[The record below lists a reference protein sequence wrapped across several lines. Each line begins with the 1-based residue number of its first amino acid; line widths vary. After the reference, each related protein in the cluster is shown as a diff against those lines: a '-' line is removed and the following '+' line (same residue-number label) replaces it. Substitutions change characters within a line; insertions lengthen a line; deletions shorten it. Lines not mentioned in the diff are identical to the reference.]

1 MTEPTYY
8 SLVEYKFK
16 NASFEGGYVENE
28 PPEAVWFLLQKDG
41 QEPIALV
48 MTETEA
54 MALIDILA
62 TALIARRVKEIN
74 ERTIVLNEEANLKIG
89 KFFKGITKGIS
100 KVAKGFL
107 KNPLK
112 AIIRSPLKVGLPV
125 LGGALLLGSVL
136 GKRKK
141 VRPEVPAHLQPLQ
154 AIGGELGQALLGY
167 AQQALAQGVAPTELQ
182 LAGQQAQLGAMGGQ
196 TLPFLGAIL
205 GGLGLGA
212 GLTGLRE
219 LGQFTETGSI
229 FERPEYQ
236 ALFGGIRRQAERAMR
251 ETVSPIL
258 SQMQAMGLGTS
269 SAAIGQLAQAQERI
283 MEDLQRQIAQ
293 IAAGGLEAERQR
305 ALAAAS
311 QLAGMLPQ
319 AFAMPEAGVMA
330 GLQALGT
337 GLSAAGLPR
346 AIAQSILGM
355 SPLAEALLT
364 PGVYP
369 MYRPST
375 LEQLLSAGGQAAAI
389 YDILRGG

>member
-1 MTEPTYY
+1 MEPTYY
-8 SLVEYKFK
+8 EVVTYEFK
-16 NASFEGGYVENE
+16 NAKFYGGYVEDE
-28 PPEAVWFLLQKDG
+28 PPEEVWLMLEKEG

-48 MTETEA
+48 FTEFEA
-54 MALIDILA
+54 LAVVDIL
-62 TALIARRVKEIN
+62 LNGIIARRVKKGKA
-74 ERTIVLNEEANLKIG
+74 RTIQVNEEANLKLRLG
-89 KFFKGITKGIS
+89 KALKNLG
-100 KVAKGFL
+100 KVWKGFG

-125 LGGALLLGSVL
+125 LGGALLLGSAL
-136 GKRKK
+136 GRRKK
-141 VRPEVPAHLQPLQ
+141 VEPEVPAHLQPLQ
-154 AIGGELGQALLGY
+154 AAGSQLGQALLGY
-167 AQQALAQGVAPTELQ
+167 AGQALQQGIRPTELQ
-182 LAGQQAQLGAMGGQ
+182 LAGQEAALGGIGGQ
-196 TLPFLGAIL
+196 MLPYLGTLL
-205 GGLGLGA
+205 GGLTFGA
-212 GLTGLRE
+212 GLTGLQG
-219 LGQFTETGSI
+219 LGRFTGAGSI

-236 ALFGGIRRQAERAMR
+236 ALFSGLQRQAERAMR

-269 SAAIGQLAQAQERI
+269 SAAVSELGRAQERI

-293 IAAGGLEAERQR
+293 IAAGGLEAEQQR

-319 AFAMPEAGVMA
+319 AFALPEAGVMG
-330 GLQALGT
+330 GLQALGAGIT
-337 GLSAAGLPR
+337 AAGLPR

-355 SPLAEALLT
+355 SPLSEALLT
-364 PGVYP
+364 QGYFP

>member
-1 MTEPTYY
+1 MEPTYFEVAKY
-8 SLVEYKFK
+8 AFT
-16 NASFEGGYVENE
+16 NATFSGGYVTDE
-28 PPEAVWFLLQKDG
+28 PPEDVWVLIEKEG

-48 MTETEA
+48 MTATEA
-54 MALIDILA
+54 MVLTDILISALIQKRIRGN
-62 TALIARRVKEIN
+62 TA
-74 ERTIVLNEEANLKIG
+74 RTVVVNEEANLKLRLG
-89 KFFKGITKGIS
+89 KALKGLG
-100 KVAKGFL
+100 KVAKGVL

-112 AIIRSPLKVGLPV
+112 AIARSPLKVGLPV
-125 LGGALLLGSVL
+125 LGASLLLSRL

-141 VRPEVPAHLQPLQ
+141 VKPEVPAHLQPLQ
-154 AIGGELGQALLGY
+154 AEGSQLGQALLGY
-167 AQQALAQGVAPTELQ
+167 GQQALQQGVRPTELQ
-182 LAGQQAQLGAMGGQ
+182 LAGQEAQLGGIGGQ
-196 TLPFLGAIL
+196 MLPYLGTLL
-205 GGLGLGA
+205 GGLTMGA
-212 GLTGLRE
+212 GLTGLQG
-219 LGQFTETGSI
+219 LGRFTGTGSI

-236 ALFGGIRRQAERAMR
+236 ALFGGLRQQAERAMR

-269 SAAIGQLAQAQERI
+269 SAAIGQLGQAQERI

-293 IAAGGLEAERQR
+293 IAAGALEAEQQR

-319 AFAMPEAGVMA
+319 AFALPEAGVMG
-330 GLQALGT
+330 GLQALEAGT
-337 GLSAAGLPR
+337 RAAGLPR

-364 PGVYP
+364 QGQFP

-375 LEQLLSAGGQAAAI
+375 LEQLLSAGGQVAAI

>member
-1 MTEPTYY
+1 MEPTYY
-8 SLVEYKFK
+8 EVVKYEFK
-16 NASFEGGYVENE
+16 NAKFYGGYVENE
-28 PPEAVWFLLQKDG
+28 PPEDIWLVLEKEG

-48 MTETEA
+48 FTEFEA
-54 MALIDILA
+54 LAVVDIFVNGI
-62 TALIARRVKEIN
+62 IAKRVKKEKAK
-74 ERTIVLNEEANLKIG
+74 TVQVNEEANLKLRLG
-89 KFFKGITKGIS
+89 K
-100 KVAKGFL
+100 ALKGFA

-112 AIIRSPLKVGLPV
+112 AIVRSPLKVGLPV

-136 GKRKK
+136 GRRKK

-154 AIGGELGQALLGY
+154 AAGSQLGQALLGY
-167 AQQALAQGVAPTELQ
+167 GEQALQQGVRPTELQ
-182 LAGQQAQLGAMGGQ
+182 LAGQEAALGGIGGQ
-196 TLPFLGAIL
+196 MLPYLGTLL
-205 GGLGLGA
+205 GGLTMGA
-212 GLTGLRE
+212 GLTGLQG
-219 LGQFTETGSI
+219 LGRFTGTGSI

-236 ALFGGIRRQAERAMR
+236 ALFSGLQRQAERAMR

-269 SAAIGQLAQAQERI
+269 SAAVSELGRAQERI

-293 IAAGGLEAERQR
+293 IAAGGLEAEQQR

-319 AFAMPEAGVMA
+319 AFALPEAGVMG
-330 GLQALGT
+330 GLQALGAGIT
-337 GLSAAGLPR
+337 AAGLPR

-364 PGVYP
+364 QGYFP

>member
-1 MTEPTYY
+1 
-8 SLVEYKFK
+8 
-16 NASFEGGYVENE
+16 
-28 PPEAVWFLLQKDG
+28 
-41 QEPIALV
+41 
-48 MTETEA
+48 
-54 MALIDILA
+54 
-62 TALIARRVKEIN
+62 
-74 ERTIVLNEEANLKIG
+74 LKLG
-89 KFFKGITKGIS
+89 KFVKGIAKGVGKVAKGIAKGAG

-141 VRPEVPAHLQPLQ
+141 VRPEVPEHLQPLQ
-154 AIGGELGQALLGY
+154 EAGGELGQALLGY
-167 AQQALAQGVAPTELQ
+167 GQQAFAQGITPTELQ

-196 TLPFLGAIL
+196 TLPFLGALL

-212 GLTGLRE
+212 GLTGLRG

-236 ALFGGIRRQAERAMR
+236 ALFGGIRQQARRAMR

-293 IAAGGLEAERQR
+293 AATAGLEAEQQR

>member
-1 MTEPTYY
+1 MEPTYY
-8 SLVEYKFK
+8 EVVKYEFK
-16 NASFEGGYVENE
+16 NAKFYGGYVENE
-28 PPEAVWFLLQKDG
+28 PPEDVWLVLEKEG

-48 MTETEA
+48 FTEFEA
-54 MALIDILA
+54 LAVIDIL
-62 TALIARRVKEIN
+62 TTGIVTKRVVEKDAQ
-74 ERTIVLNEEANLKIG
+74 TIQVNEEANLKLRLG
-89 KFFKGITKGIS
+89 KALTGLGKAFKGF
-100 KVAKGFL
+100 A

-125 LGGALLLGSVL
+125 LGGALLLGSAL

-141 VRPEVPAHLQPLQ
+141 VKPEVPAHLQPLQ
-154 AIGGELGQALLGY
+154 AAGSQLGQALLSYG
-167 AQQALAQGVAPTELQ
+167 QQALQQGVRPTELQ
-182 LAGQQAQLGAMGGQ
+182 LAGQEAQLGGIGGQ
-196 TLPFLGAIL
+196 MLPYLGTLL
-205 GGLGLGA
+205 GGLTFGA
-212 GLTGLRE
+212 GLTGLQG
-219 LGQFTETGSI
+219 LGRFTGTESI

-236 ALFGGIRRQAERAMR
+236 ALFSGLQRQAERAMR

-269 SAAIGQLAQAQERI
+269 SAAISELGRAQERI

-293 IAAGGLEAERQR
+293 IAAGGLEAEQQR

-319 AFAMPEAGVMA
+319 AFALPEAGVMG
-330 GLQALGT
+330 GLQALGAGIT
-337 GLSAAGLPR
+337 AAGLPR

-355 SPLAEALLT
+355 SPLSEALLT
-364 PGVYP
+364 QGYFP